1 MDDVIKDALETIG
14 INVVPDGYTDSD
26 GCWYDNDTAELWDA
40 IWCGVFGFCGCGDV
54 GEQFD
59 RLLKVL
65 HLLDNND
72 KRHEERI
79 RNITELNKRPD
90 LHIYLYILDDKDFS
104 EHGGSV
110 LGSWLTEKGVALLRV
125 LEYIEEHDEYDN
137 E

>member
-1 MDDVIKDALETIG
+1 MEDIIKDALKTIG

-26 GCWYDNDTAELWDA
+26 GCWYDTANLWDA
-40 IWCGVFGFCGCGDV
+40 IWCGVFGFCGCGDLD
-54 GEQFD
+54 EQFN

-65 HLLDNND
+65 HLLDNKD
-72 KRHEERI
+72 KRREERL
-79 RNITELNKRPD
+79 RNITELETRSD

-110 LGSWLTEKGVALLRV
+110 LASWLTEKGVALLGV
-125 LEYIEEHDEYDN
+125 LEYIEGLDKNDN